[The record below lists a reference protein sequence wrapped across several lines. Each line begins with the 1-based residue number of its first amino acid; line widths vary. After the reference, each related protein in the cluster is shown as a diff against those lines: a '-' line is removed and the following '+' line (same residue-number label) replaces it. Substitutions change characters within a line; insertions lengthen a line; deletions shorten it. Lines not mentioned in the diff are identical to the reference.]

1 MLESD
6 VRSSGFS
13 RHSLV
18 SDWQYVLC
26 YYSALAIDG
35 ELALMDLTLR
45 PMSTSQ
51 VLDRTF
57 HLYRNNFVLFAGI
70 AIITPALKL
79 IALLVQ
85 LKIFGPLVMPQQPE
99 AFTPQFMQALIVRL
113 GVAFVVGSVIYIVGT
128 ALASSATAYAVSMV
142 HLGRS
147 TTIAESYSK
156 VKPIFWRILG
166 LLCRVL
172 ALTFGPL
179 ILSYVLFL
187 GVALAMALLARGSS
201 AQAAFAVVA
210 LVGGLLGFALLV
222 ASFVWMFFAVCR
234 YALAVP
240 ACTLEHIP
248 AKYAVVRSK
257 FLTNGAKGGI
267 FGIILLTGLMA
278 FILTYVLQL
287 PALLIN
293 NAVVMTAKTHLSM
306 AATVWIYIADFL
318 GGSLAGP
325 ITTIALTLVYYD
337 QRVRKEAFDLQLMMD
352 AMGQSAP
359 AAPTAAA
366 SSIG

>member
-1 MLESD
+1 LL
-6 VRSSGFS
+6 G
-13 RHSLV
+13 L
-18 SDWQYVLC
+18 
-26 YYSALAIDG
+26 
-35 ELALMDLTLR
+35 
-45 PMSTSQ
+45 
-51 VLDRTF
+51 
-57 HLYRNNFVLFAGI
+57 
-70 AIITPALKL
+70 
-79 IALLVQ
+79 ALLV
-85 LKIFGPLVMPQQPE
+85 
-99 AFTPQFMQALIVRL
+99 
-113 GVAFVVGSVIYIVGT
+113 GS
-128 ALASSATAYAVSMV
+128 L
-142 HLGRS
+142 
-147 TTIAESYSK
+147 
-156 VKPIFWRILG
+156 
-166 LLCRVL
+166 
-172 ALTFGPL
+172 
-179 ILSYVLFL
+179 
-187 GVALAMALLARGSS
+187 
-201 AQAAFAVVA
+201 
-210 LVGGLLGFALLV
+210 
-222 ASFVWMFFAVCR
+222 VWMFFAICR

-240 ACTLEHIP
+240 ACTLENIL
-248 AKYAVVRSK
+248 AKYAIGRSK

-352 AMGQSAP
+352 AMGQAAP